1 MLTMKKL
8 YLILSIVLLFCV
20 QIYAEKTTAGK
31 EFWVSFFGAVHEDS
45 IATVYPEFELYILVA
60 SKNNCS
66 GTITNPITG
75 YSQNFTV
82 SAGLMEKIIL
92 PFDAC
97 YHRSDGD
104 SLYVLNKG
112 LFVTTSDTVS
122 LFAGTYRENSS
133 ESTLVLP
140 NSSLGTHYKIANY
153 PASASSSFLVLATED
168 NTEISFVLND
178 TIWDENTTQISYLP
192 NIEYQKTLNRGETM
206 LATGYNLIGSTVKSN
221 CKPIA
226 VFAGDYGTKVP
237 STCNGVNYLIEQM
250 HPIHTW
256 GKSFLVNAII
266 SRPDDSKIVIISKYD
281 NTSVAV
287 KRDGV
292 TQTYV
297 INANEYKEI
306 DASQNGLFIQSDKA
320 IAVTQYAIGASCSAF
335 GDPFMSWVTPLE
347 QQVNEIVFTSSPNT
361 NTGLHLVQIFTLT
374 ANKNQVLFDGV
385 NIGSEFIAC
394 QQNPL
399 YSSCF
404 KNLTPAVP
412 PIVHTISANGGLL
425 SASFSFFSSTNGLES
440 HAYPTGSASHNL
452 EDELKITSY
461 DGLVDNVSYKT
472 NSTENSYNPWDS
484 ITIKRDVQSEYVSI
498 SWCLNGVALDVPE
511 ENNQAILTFKL
522 PAYKLTDGE
531 NSLGMILSRNCG
543 SDTIFTSLWLT
554 KASFNLL
561 SPDQV
566 ICQGDSVQLSATSS
580 IPSAQYNWYT
590 ATETLN
596 THVANPFVS
605 PSVTGKYYVYA
616 SYDTYTTPTDSVEIV
631 VKQRS
636 FHVLNES
643 ICPTET
649 YFFDG
654 KVISVPGV
662 YRDTMLNSVGCDSV
676 LTLNLSFYPQQTV
689 YISDSINEGESYT
702 FNGQKLTSE
711 GTYRALL
718 SNVYNCDSVVYLEL
732 KVIKHIQPPTTFSP
746 NGDGVNDRFVIKNIE
761 KFPLN
766 TLQVFNRWGNKVFE
780 ASPYRNTWD
789 GFNQSGMSVGG
800 DLLPE
805 GTYFYILNL
814 GDGSEIKKGYIYLN
828 R

>member
-1 MLTMKKL
+1 MKKL
-8 YLILSIVLLFCV
+8 YLILSVVLLFCV
-20 QIYAEKTTAGK
+20 QIQAEKTTAGK
-31 EFWVSFFGAVHEDS
+31 EFWVGFFGSVHKDS
-45 IATVYPEFELYILVA
+45 IPTAYPEFELYILVA

-66 GTITNPITG
+66 GTVTNPITG

-82 SAGLMEKIIL
+82 SAGLMEKIPL

-104 SLYVLNKG
+104 SLYVFNKG

-140 NSSLGTHYKIANY
+140 ISSLGTHYKIANY

-168 NTEISFVLND
+168 NTEVSFVLND

-237 STCNGVNYLIEQM
+237 STCNGANYLMEQM

-256 GKSFLVNAII
+256 GKSFLVNMII
-266 SRPDDSKIVIISKYD
+266 TRTDDSKIVIISKYD

-292 TQTYV
+292 TQTYI

-347 QQVNEIVFTSSPNT
+347 QQVNEIVFTSSPNI

-404 KNLTPAVP
+404 KNPTPAVP

-425 SASFSFFSSTNGLES
+425 SANFSYFSSTNGLES
-440 HAYPTGSASHNL
+440 HAYPAGSASHNL
-452 EDELKITSY
+452 EDELKITSF

-472 NSTENSYNPWDS
+472 NSTENTYNPWDS

-498 SWCLNGVALDVPE
+498 SWCLNGAALNVPE
-511 ENNQAILTFKL
+511 ENNQAILIFKL
-522 PAYKLTDGE
+522 PAYKLSDGE
-531 NSLGMILSRNCG
+531 NSLGMILSRSCG

-566 ICQGDSVQLSATSS
+566 ICQGDSVQVFANTN
-580 IPSAQYNWYT
+580 IPSPKYVWFSSS
-590 ATETLN
+590 ETLPSQLS
-596 THVANPFVS
+596 NPYVS
-605 PSVTGKYYVYA
+605 PDITTTYYVYA
-616 SYDTYTTPTDSVEIV
+616 TVGTYHTDMDSLMVTVKPKSYHTI
-631 VKQRS
+631 
-636 FHVLNES
+636 NES
-643 ICPTET
+643 ICPSDT
-649 YFFDG
+649 YNFNG
-654 KVISVPGV
+654 TIVTTAGI
-662 YRDTMLNSVGCDSV
+662 YYDTQVNSVGCDSII
-676 LTLNLSFYPQQTV
+676 TLNLTYYPQET
-689 YISDSINEGESYT
+689 ILITDSIYDGESIVFGGKTLTVEGVYT
-702 FNGQKLTSE
+702 DSLT
-711 GTYRALL
+711 
-718 SNVYNCDSVVYLEL
+718 NIWNCDSVMVLDL
-732 KVIKHIQPPTTFSP
+732 FVIKRIQPPTVFTP
-746 NGDGVNDRFVIKNIE
+746 NGDGVNDRFIIKDID
-761 KFPLN
+761 KFPTNSIKL
-766 TLQVFNRWGNKVFE
+766 FNRWGNLVFE
-780 ASPYRNTWD
+780 ASPYQNNWN
-789 GFNQSGMSVGG
+789 GYQQSATTAESAE
-800 DLLPE
+800 LPV
-805 GTYFYILNL
+805 GTYFYILDL
-814 GDGSEIKKGYIYLN
+814 GDGSAVKKGFVYLN